1 MYVQCIYSCNDT
13 CNYLFINYI
22 CTTIHDYVCIS
33 IDDYKRKDVCIYRHM
48 YMTIYEYSYY
58 HISPYICKF
67 YNLCN
72 LDIPFSCI
80 PIILSTRLLS
90 SCQFGSA

>member
-1 MYVQCIYSCNDT
+1 MYVQCIYSCIYT

-33 IDDYKRKDVCIYRHM
+33 IDDYKHKDVCIYIHM

-58 HISPYICKF
+58 YISPYICKF

-72 LDIPFSCI
+72 LDTPFSCI
-80 PIILSTRLLS
+80 PIIPSTRLLS